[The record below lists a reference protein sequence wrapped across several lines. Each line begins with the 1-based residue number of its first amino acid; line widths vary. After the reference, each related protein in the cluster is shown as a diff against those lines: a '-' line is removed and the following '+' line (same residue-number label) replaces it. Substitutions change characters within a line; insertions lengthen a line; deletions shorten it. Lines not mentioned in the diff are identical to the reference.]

1 MTQPCS
7 LNPKPLRCWLNS
19 WLATFL
25 LGIVAANRL
34 AIGQSPESIDDQV
47 RLHQLQWI
55 GTHNSYHIAPHPR
68 LEKWIALAGKSILE
82 GIQYTHRPLQE
93 QLSKL
98 QVRQL
103 ELDVYADPEGGIF
116 SKPIGAAMAG
126 DSSDAGELNP
136 NPDGA
141 LDQPGFKILHAPGF
155 DYLTRV
161 ATLSDAFEQIRE
173 WSDRSPG
180 HLPVLVMIEL
190 KESSPASAG
199 VSLVK
204 FDRQILQQLDALI
217 HASFPRQQLLL
228 PVDLKPEGVETIR
241 DAVLQQGWPTLAQ
254 ARGKLI
260 FALDN
265 EGPWV
270 DRYLDAQEGDRQK
283 ATLFVSVEPTHPMA
297 AWMKRNDPVGQFEE
311 IQSLVRRNF
320 MVRTRADADTR
331 QARSGDTSRRD
342 SAWASGAQ
350 WISTDFPEPDPRW
363 PDYSVAWPDRQ
374 VARWNPLHP
383 LDHPSPIRWEPRIE
397 WSGTNKEAAES
408 VGR

>member
-1 MTQPCS
+1 M
-7 LNPKPLRCWLNS
+7 
-19 WLATFL
+19 
-25 LGIVAANRL
+25 AASRL
-34 AIGQSPESIDDQV
+34 AIGQSPDAIDGQV
-47 RLHQLQWI
+47 RMHQLQSI

-68 LEKWIALAGKSILE
+68 LEKWIALVGKSILE
-82 GIQYTHRPLQE
+82 GIQYTHRPLEE
-93 QLSKL
+93 QLGRL

-103 ELDVYADPEGGIF
+103 ELDVYADPEGGLF

-126 DSSDAGELNP
+126 TGGDPKGLDP
-136 NPDGA
+136 NADGA
-141 LDQPGFKILHAPGF
+141 LDAPGFKILHAPGF
-155 DYLTRV
+155 DYATRV
-161 ATLSDAFEQIRE
+161 ATLREAFRQIRE

-190 KESSPASAG
+190 KESSPVSAG

-204 FDRQILQQLDALI
+204 FDRQLLQQLDDLI

-228 PVDLKPEGVETIR
+228 PEDLKVEGVDTIR
-241 DAVLQQGWPTLAQ
+241 DAVLQQGWPTLSQ

-265 EGPWV
+265 EGSWV

-320 MVRTRADADTR
+320 MVRTRADADTL

-363 PDYSVAWPDRQ
+363 PDYWVAWPDHQ

-383 LDHPSPIRWEPRIE
+383 TDHPSPVRWEPRIE
-397 WSGTNKEAAES
+397 WSGTSKKGTES
-408 VGR
+408 LGR

>member
-1 MTQPCS
+1 MRPYRFAA
-7 LNPKPLRCWLNS
+7 NPRQRWPNC

-25 LGIVAANRL
+25 LGIVAASRCGI
-34 AIGQSPESIDDQV
+34 AQTPDAIDDQV

-82 GIQYTHRPLQE
+82 GIQYTHRPLKE
-93 QLSKL
+93 QLSQL
-98 QVRQL
+98 QIRQL
-103 ELDVYADPEGGIF
+103 ELDVYADPKGGLF
-116 SKPIGAAMAG
+116 SKPVGAAMASAAG
-126 DSSDAGELNP
+126 DSKDLDP
-136 NPDGA
+136 NADGA
-141 LDQPGFKILHAPGF
+141 MDLPGFKILHAPGF
-155 DYLTRV
+155 DYATRV
-161 ATLSDAFEQIRE
+161 ATLREAFQQIRD
-173 WSDRSPG
+173 WSDQSPG

-199 VSLVK
+199 VSLVP
-204 FDRQILQQLDALI
+204 FDRQLLQQLDALI

-228 PVDLKPEGVETIR
+228 PADLKQEGLETIR
-241 DAVLQQGWPTLAQ
+241 DSVLQQGWPKVSQ

-265 EGPWV
+265 EGSWV
-270 DRYLDAQEGDRQK
+270 DRYLDAQEGNPQK
-283 ATLFVSVEPTHPMA
+283 ATLFVSVESTHPMA

-342 SAWASGAQ
+342 SAWASGAH

-363 PDYSVAWPDRQ
+363 PDYWVAWPDRQ

-383 LDHPSPIRWEPRIE
+383 PAHASPVRWEPRIE
-397 WSGTNKEAAES
+397 ISGAKSEVTEKL
-408 VGR
+408 GR